1 MQLVLQSI
9 IVYGLIIWV
18 MTYFG
23 KIAYRSQYPRGYGK
37 INMLAKSKVSIATLF
52 TKSYFIIPILVF
64 CFFAAVRLRVGVDCE
79 SYKDIYYE
87 ISQFGTSIRAQNI
100 EVGFKNLISFTNMFS
115 SSHYLLFFVLALL
128 EIGLYYIALAK
139 ERHGLV
145 FLGIAIILTGH
156 YWSLMNGMR
165 QNIAACAFVAMTPWL
180 LNKKKW
186 VFFVAGTM
194 LATTMHRSALLL
206 LPLGFMAYFLRNKI
220 PNKYLQLA
228 ILAVSFAL
236 MNKLDNIFLENIIAY
251 AGEAGYNETEIAI
264 YTELEATQ
272 YTFGLR
278 MVLQYIAFS
287 LVILYSDKMYKVF
300 NSKVFNIMYN
310 MFFMGIC
317 LSVIFYNNFTIQR
330 TLYYLTCFVP
340 VVVSYFMFYLWNNKQ
355 KQILSLTIILM
366 FTQVVWS
373 IYSTANS
380 LGAFEYMLYK
390 FDF

>member
-23 KIAYRSQYPRGYGK
+23 EIAYKSQYPQGYGR
-37 INMLAKSKVSIATLF
+37 INMLAKSKVSIISLF

-64 CFFAAVRLRVGVDCE
+64 CLFAAVRYRVGVDCE

-87 ISQFGTSIRAQNI
+87 ISQFGVSHRAENI
-100 EVGFKNLISFTNMFS
+100 ESGFKSLISFTNAFT
-115 SSHYLLFFVLALL
+115 SSHYVLFFILALL

-145 FLGIAIILTGH
+145 FFGIAIILTGH

-165 QNIAACAFVAMTPWL
+165 QNIAACAFVAMIPWL
-180 LNKKKW
+180 LDKKKW
-186 VFFVAGTM
+186 IFFVAGTI
-194 LATTMHRSALLL
+194 LAMTMHRSALLL
-206 LPLGFMAYFLRNKI
+206 LPLGLMAYFLRNKI

-228 ILAVSFAL
+228 ILTVSFAL
-236 MNKLDNIFLENIIAY
+236 MNNLDIVFTDDLISFAS
-251 AGEAGYNETEIAI
+251 EAGYDETEISI

-278 MVLQYIAFS
+278 MILQYIVFS
-287 LVILYSDKMYKVF
+287 LVIAYSDKMYKLF
-300 NSKVFNIMYN
+300 NSKVFNMMYN
-310 MFFMGIC
+310 LFFIGIC
-317 LSVIFYNNFTIQR
+317 LSIIFYNNFTIQR
-330 TLYYLTCFVP
+330 SLYYLTCFVP

-355 KQILSLTIILM
+355 KLILSLTIILLL
-366 FTQVVWS
+366 TQVIWS
-373 IYSTANS
+373 IYSTASS
-380 LGAFEYMLYK
+380 LGPFEYMLYK